1 MEKKSSSFHP
11 LINLDSL
18 WSCSCFCKRVQL
30 PLLQRRNGPY
40 KLASWLTS
48 TPLSQSTVSL
58 PSHRAYVMKY
68 SKVTPFKPWSVFCL
82 RKPWICQVHKPASR
96 KEENVLWSNGTDR
109 LETANTRPDNGRW
122 VRKALAL
129 KDALSRT
136 TIMLPAIRVGGRVS
150 SYRGTRPPSRARK
163 KTQSSFNHR
172 PQEISDLSTEPMST
186 NKQTSGRLWACECVC
201 LTDKVREER
210 SNLVHTHTKLKN
222 K

>member
-163 KTQSSFNHR
+163 KHNPPSIIVPRKSQTCQQN
-172 PQEISDLSTEPMST
+172 PWA
-186 NKQTSGRLWACECVC
+186 QTSRRLGVCALVSACVWLIKWEKNEAIAC
-201 LTDKVREER
+201 T
-210 SNLVHTHTKLKN
+210 HTHKAEK
-222 K
+222 